1 MSDAPDSMPYAAAG
15 DLVAVRAF
23 VRTRGLALGLATGR
37 ADLLTLAVSEL
48 ATNTLMHTA
57 GGGHVR
63 VWLDDGQVVCDVVDE
78 GPDRPVGGAMPAASA
93 ESGRG
98 LAIVGLVCDDV
109 TTHPV
114 GGGTLVRLRLSR

>member
-1 MSDAPDSMPYAAAG
+1 MSPAADSMFYAAAA

-23 VRTRGLALGLATGR
+23 VRARGLALGLATGR

-63 VWLDDGQVVCDVVDE
+63 VWFDGGQVVCDVVDG
-78 GPDRPVGGAMPAASA
+78 GPDRSVAGAMPAASA
-93 ESGRG
+93 EGGRG
-98 LAIVGLVCDDV
+98 LAIVGLICDDV

-114 GGGTLVRLRLSR
+114 IGGTLVRLRFSP